1 MQLQPKKLGEH
12 LKHTLL
18 PLYVVSGDESLLVQ
32 EARDAI
38 ILSAKSQG
46 FSEKEVCYVDAGFQ
60 TETLSSLID
69 NHSLFCEKKL
79 IDIRNPAAKFD
90 VKFTALIQDYLS
102 HPNDNHLLIIST
114 DKLTA
119 AQQKSPWYESCRE
132 HGGVLSVWPL
142 NPSDFPAWIIER
154 GKSYQL
160 TVSAEAANLITAFSE
175 GNILNAQQTLQKLA
189 VLFANQTINREQAL
203 SVLSDHAR
211 FSIFDLA
218 ESLTQKNPKK
228 IVRIIT
234 RLSQT
239 GEEPPLV
246 LWAICRKLR
255 DNSSH
260 PNTKKALQ
268 LAAEVDEIIKG
279 AKPGDVWQGLLQL
292 CLTACGAL

>member
-1 MQLQPKKLGEH
+1 MQLQLKKLSEH
-12 LKHTLL
+12 LKHSLL
-18 PLYVVSGDESLLVQ
+18 PLYLISGDESLLAQ

-38 ILSAKSQG
+38 VLAAKSRG
-46 FSEKEVCYVDAGFQ
+46 FSEKTVCHVDASFQ
-60 TETLSSLID
+60 TDTLSSLID

-90 VKFTALIQDYLS
+90 AKFTALIQDYTS
-102 HPNDNHLLIIST
+102 HPNDNYLLIIST
-114 DKLTA
+114 DKLTS
-119 AQQKSPWYESCRE
+119 AQQKSAWYENCRE
-132 HGGVLSVWPL
+132 HGGILSVWPL
-142 NPSDFPAWIIER
+142 KPNEFPAWIMER
-154 GKSYQL
+154 AKSYQL
-160 TVSAEAANLITAFSE
+160 TLSTDIANLITAFSE
-175 GNILNAQQTLQKLA
+175 GNLLNAQQTLQKLGI
-189 VLFANQTINREQAL
+189 LFANQTINREQAM

-218 ESLTQKNPKK
+218 ESLSQNNPKK
-228 IVRIIT
+228 IMRIIT

-255 DNSSH
+255 ENSSR

-268 LAAEVDEIIKG
+268 LAATVDEVIKG

-292 CLTACGAL
+292 CLTACGAT